1 MHIDEA
7 NRKRAARGMSTPPS
21 MKQVVGNTH
30 PHWLSQ
36 SPPLAACLAVL
47 GWIAQAAALVLCKPV
62 MLNLQSKLI
71 LHFIVQITIETIRKG
86 NIYYKTKKKF
96 T

>member
-30 PHWLSQ
+30 PHWLPQ